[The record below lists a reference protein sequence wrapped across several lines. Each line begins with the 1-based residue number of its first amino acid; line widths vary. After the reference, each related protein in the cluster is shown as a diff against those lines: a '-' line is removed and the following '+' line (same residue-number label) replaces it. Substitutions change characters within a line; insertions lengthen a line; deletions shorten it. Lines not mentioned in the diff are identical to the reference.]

1 MKLSKEIIKGSLPL
15 VILEILSDG
24 DEYGYN
30 LAQEI
35 RKRSNDLLKAGDG
48 TLYPA
53 MYKLESKK
61 LIKSYWNEEYSPK
74 RKYYFVTKEGK
85 SYLKEHKEEWREFI
99 NMLQKNFKFS
109 VVL

>member
-53 MYKLESKK
+53 MYKLENKK
-61 LIKSYWNEEYSPK
+61 LIKSYWNEDYAPK
-74 RKYYFVTKEGK
+74 RKYYLITKEGK

-99 NMLQKNFKFS
+99 KMLQENFKFS
-109 VVL
+109 VAL

>member
-1 MKLSKEIIKGSLPL
+1 MKLSKEIIKGSLQL
-15 VILEILSDG
+15 IILEILSDG

-48 TLYPA
+48 TLYPSL
-53 MYKLESKK
+53 YKMESKK
-61 LIKSYWNEEYSPK
+61 LIKSYWNEDYSPK
-74 RKYYFVTKEGK
+74 RKYYLITKEGK

-99 NMLQKNFKFS
+99 NMLQKNFEFS
-109 VVL
+109 VAL